1 MRFCF
6 LNEVQPNTDTSYK
19 FNNTQR
25 NQTLAEVS
33 ELVSQ
38 LTALLQWEDVKVLT
52 KAAAVVA
59 ALAKTDSGRT
69 ACCCLRIASPLLKL
83 LASHSDTQLW
93 IQVCR
98 ALANICYENC
108 ESSLIYDI
116 MWFILYSNNT
126 SKRV

>member
-1 MRFCF
+1 M
-6 LNEVQPNTDTSYK
+6 Y
-19 FNNTQR
+19 
-25 NQTLAEVS
+25 QTLAEVS

-52 KAAAVVA
+52 KTAAVVA

-69 ACCCLRIASPLLKL
+69 ACCCLHIASPLLKL
-83 LASHSDTQLW
+83 LASHSDAQLC

-108 ESSLIYDI
+108 KSSLIDVI
-116 MWFILYSNNT
+116 IWF
-126 SKRV
+126 